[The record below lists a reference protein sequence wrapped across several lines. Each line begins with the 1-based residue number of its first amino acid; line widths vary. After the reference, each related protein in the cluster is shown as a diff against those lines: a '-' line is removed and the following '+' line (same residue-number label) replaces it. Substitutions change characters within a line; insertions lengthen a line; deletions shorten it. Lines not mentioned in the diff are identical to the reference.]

1 MIDSFDHVVVG
12 VVSNPSKTPLLSAEE
27 RVEVLSDLIDGK
39 AEVEAFEGLL
49 VDFARS
55 KSVDVVVKGLRAL
68 SDFDYELAMAQ
79 MNRTLSGVE
88 TLFIPTNPQW
98 SYLSSSLVREVA
110 RLGGN
115 VESLVP
121 PSVQR
126 ILKERL

>member
-1 MIDSFDHVVVG
+1 MACWSTL
-12 VVSNPSKTPLLSAEE
+12 P
-27 RVEVLSDLIDGK
+27 
-39 AEVEAFEGLL
+39 
-49 VDFARS
+49 RS

-121 PSVQR
+121 PAVQR